1 MLLCETLHAST
12 LACQDQKSHGRGWY
26 ILAAVK
32 MTVSELV
39 KKAGKAR
46 MAKLS
51 EEEKSELSRKGAK
64 ARWAKVS
71 PEERSAFA
79 KKIRKSA
86 RSRKSKKKVVN

>member
-1 MLLCETLHAST
+1 
-12 LACQDQKSHGRGWY
+12 
-26 ILAAVK
+26 
-32 MTVSELV
+32 MTISELV

-51 EEEKSELSRKGAK
+51 EEEKRELSRKGAK

-86 RSRKSKKKVVN
+86 RPGKAKGSRKVASETKAKKQKPA